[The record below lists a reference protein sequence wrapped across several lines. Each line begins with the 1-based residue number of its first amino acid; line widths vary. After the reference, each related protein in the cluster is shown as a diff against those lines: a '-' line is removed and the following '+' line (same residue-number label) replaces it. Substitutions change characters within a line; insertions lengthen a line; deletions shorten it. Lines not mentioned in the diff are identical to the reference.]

1 MCVLTGYAHFR
12 HLRYPISIMERLFPE
27 RGRGQ
32 GFKRWSGSCLKFET
46 RQARFARGSCTSLT
60 CKRALYVSDERE
72 EFEES
77 EVVTDERAFE
87 ASVLVGLS
95 DVMTLLQ
102 EALDA
107 LGGGAPLEGELQGLV
122 FMAIRKSLVLLSATD
137 RLLVFAGL
145 AVVAGGGT
153 KPGTPP
159 PLPLRA
165 RGVTSSKGSPP
176 LGGSYVASS
185 GKPLKK
191 I

>member
-1 MCVLTGYAHFR
+1 M
-12 HLRYPISIMERLFPE
+12 
-27 RGRGQ
+27 
-32 GFKRWSGSCLKFET
+32 
-46 RQARFARGSCTSLT
+46 
-60 CKRALYVSDERE
+60 SDERE